1 MLRKFRRGEVW
12 YIRGTVRGISVY
24 ETTGTSDTAQ
34 AEEYRARKEGELWS
48 RDVRGDR
55 GSHSFGEAAVIYLRT
70 RRPAA
75 SSLDKMRAVVEH
87 FERWQVDKV
96 DQAAIDDY
104 IARHHPTAAPATIVR
119 VVITPVT
126 AILRVAAKRGWCD
139 MPALER
145 PPVPTPAPRWL
156 TREEADRLVA
166 ACSPHLAPLV
176 TFLLHTGARL
186 GEALSLRW
194 AQVDLQARRVV
205 FLDTKNGES
214 RGVPLNGVAWLGLAN
229 LPGREGEVFRTPAGQ
244 PYSRSEIGG
253 SPIKTAFSGACRR
266 ASLAK
271 IVGYRTDK
279 RGKERPIYKTDVR
292 VHDLRHTF
300 ASWLVMAGVP
310 LRTVAELLGHQTLQ
324 MVHRYSHLS
333 PDHLRDAVLSLTRA
347 PSVQAAQEG

>member
-1 MLRKFRRGEVW
+1 MLKKFRRGEVW

-156 TREEADRLVA
+156 AREEADRLVA

-214 RGVPLNGVAWLGLAN
+214 RGVPLNDVAWMALAN

-266 ASLAK
+266 AGLD
-271 IVGYRTDK
+271 G
-279 RGKERPIYKTDVR
+279 
-292 VHDLRHTF
+292 VHPHTLRHTF

-310 LRTVAELLGHQTLQ
+310 LRTVAEILGHKSLA

-333 PDHLRDAVLSLTRA
+333 PDHLRDAVLSLTSA
-347 PSVQAAQEG
+347 PSVQAAQEGEQHIEVKR

>member
-24 ETTGTSDTAQ
+24 ETTGTSDPAQ

-55 GSHSFGEAAVIYLRT
+55 GSHSFGEATLVYLKARQPGAHFKHVT
-70 RRPAA
+70 LPP
-75 SSLDKMRAVVEH
+75 LIDH
-87 FERWQVDKV
+87 FERWPADKI
-96 DQAAIDDY
+96 DQAAIDAY
-104 IARHHPTAAPATIVR
+104 IARHHPKAAPGTIVR
-119 VVITPVT
+119 AVITPMT

-139 MPALER
+139 TPAFER

-156 TREEADRLVA
+156 TRDEADRLVA
-166 ACSPHLAPLV
+166 ACRPHLVPLV

-194 AQVDLQARRVV
+194 SQVDLQARRVA
-205 FLDTKNGES
+205 FLDTKNGHS
-214 RGVPLNGVAWLGLAN
+214 RGVPLNDTAWMALAN

-266 ASLAK
+266 AGLD
-271 IVGYRTDK
+271 G
-279 RGKERPIYKTDVR
+279 
-292 VHDLRHTF
+292 VHPHTLRHTF

-310 LRTVAELLGHQTLQ
+310 LRTVAELLGHKTLQ

-347 PSVQAAQEG
+347 PSVHAADGDAQPIEHKG